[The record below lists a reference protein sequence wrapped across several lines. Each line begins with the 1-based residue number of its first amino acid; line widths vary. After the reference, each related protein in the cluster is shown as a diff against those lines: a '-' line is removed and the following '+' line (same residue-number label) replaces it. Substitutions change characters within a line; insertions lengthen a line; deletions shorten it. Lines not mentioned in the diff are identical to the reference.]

1 MGHFKSMS
9 RRKRKRYRTIIF
21 IVVLVLFIYFLS
33 FIAKKININPKY
45 LDYLAYSY
53 LGLDFE
59 FSKKQEPLPVFKKEE
74 KNPIVY
80 LYNTHQTESYKY
92 NKLSSYNIDYTVM
105 FASYILQSYLAD
117 YNISSVVETDSVSK
131 VLKAN
136 NWKYGQSYLASRI
149 LLEKSITNYPTL
161 KYFIDLHRD
170 SSIYEKTTCEING
183 QKYAKILFV
192 IGLEHDNYE
201 VNKAFAIKLNDMLKE
216 VNPCLSRG
224 ILEKQGEGVDG
235 KYNQDFNG
243 NTLLLEIGGQ
253 YNEIKEANN
262 TLKVLASILY
272 EYIMEDA

>member
-1 MGHFKSMS
+1 MGHFKSIS
-9 RRKRKRYRTIIF
+9 RRKRKQYRIISLIL
-21 IVVLVLFIYFLS
+21 IVILFISLLS
-33 FIAKKININPKY
+33 FIAKRININEKY
-45 LDYLAYSY
+45 LDYLAYGY

-59 FSKKQEPLPVFKKEE
+59 LVKKEENIPVFKNEE
-74 KNPIVY
+74 EPPVIY
-80 LYNTHQTESYKY
+80 IYNTHQTEGYKY

-105 FASYILQSYLAD
+105 FASYILESYLEN
-117 YNISSVVETDSVSK
+117 YNINSIVETSSISNI
-131 VLKAN
+131 LKEN
-136 NWKYGQSYLASRI
+136 NWKYGQSYLASRV
-149 LLEKSITNYPTL
+149 LLENSVINHPSL

-201 VNKAFAIKLNDMLKE
+201 VNKAFATKLNNMLKE
-216 VNPCLSRG
+216 VDPCLSRG

-253 YNEIKEANN
+253 YNEINEANN